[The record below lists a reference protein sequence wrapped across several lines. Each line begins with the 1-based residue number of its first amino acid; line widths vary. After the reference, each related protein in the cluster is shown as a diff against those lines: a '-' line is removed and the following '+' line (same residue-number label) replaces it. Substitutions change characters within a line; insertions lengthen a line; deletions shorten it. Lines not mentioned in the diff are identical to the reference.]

1 MELNVSVYLL
11 LQNLNTSFG
20 GSKERFGD
28 GEAETI
34 GRGNCRKR
42 ILEKWRKFKGISRMF
57 YSFVFPLTCNEY
69 VHESSMILELDL
81 SLLTFSHM
89 KTC

>member
-1 MELNVSVYLL
+1 MELSVSVYLL

-34 GRGNCRKR
+34 G
-42 ILEKWRKFKGISRMF
+42 KGQLQKENSGK
-57 YSFVFPLTCNEY
+57 VGE
-69 VHESSMILELDL
+69 V
-81 SLLTFSHM
+81 
-89 KTC
+89 